1 MFFSIKIGKKIKPD
15 AIPTREFR
23 LEENVFTI
31 VTPTK
36 GEHFVHLKPKATKLS
51 FTETVSNDVN
61 QDFIEE
67 ASSFSEKF
75 VILDEIRWQ
84 NNKEL

>member
-1 MFFSIKIGKKIKPD
+1 MKPN
-15 AIPTREFR
+15 AFPTREFR

-67 ASSFSEKF
+67 ASSFLEKS
-75 VILDEIRWQ
+75 VILDKIRLQ
-84 NNKEL
+84 KNKKL